1 MHRRVERYPVYVV
14 EDDVPVLKSL
24 CALLDAHGH
33 QTIACETAERFLEI
47 REPHRKACL
56 LLDLRLPGMG
66 GLQLLHHL
74 NEIDAGIPIIIVT
87 AHGDVPVAVQ
97 AMKAGAIDFIE
108 KPARTDRL
116 LEAVDMAQEILSN
129 RSPPGVPK
137 NIVADRL
144 SKLTDRERE
153 VLQHL
158 IIGKLNKEIA
168 KELGISQRTVEI
180 HRSRIR
186 EKMQARGI
194 SDLIRM
200 MQ

>member
-1 MHRRVERYPVYVV
+1 MNEHYPVYVV

-24 CALLDAHGH
+24 CALLDAHGYE
-33 QTIACETAERFLEI
+33 TIACRTAERFLEM
-47 REPHRKACL
+47 RKPHRKACM

-66 GLQLLHHL
+66 GLQLLQHL
-74 NEIDAGIPIIIVT
+74 NDVDASIPIIVVT
-87 AHGDVPVAVQ
+87 AHGDVPIAVQ

-108 KPARTDRL
+108 KPARADHL
-116 LEAVDMAQEILSN
+116 LEAVGMAQEILSN

-137 NIVADRL
+137 NVVAERL

-158 IIGKLNKEIA
+158 TVGKLNKEIA
-168 KELGISQRTVEI
+168 EELGISQRTVEI